1 MSRLSKMVGDRLTR
15 ARIIAAAA
23 LVLLLAL
30 AAGFGS
36 WFALSVSAAR
46 ARVEH
51 SHLVARATDKVMADL
66 LNAETGQRG
75 FLLTGREEYLQPFT
89 AAAPAVSSA
98 IAQLRTLTAD
108 NPAQSERLTQLDGLA
123 QAKLGELRR
132 AIELRRGA
140 GIDAAVAAVNGD
152 QGKRAMDDIRGV
164 LAQMRA
170 DEARLLDERTAA
182 AAVADD
188 NFLRA
193 GIIGG
198 VLALVAFVY
207 GAYLLRQAEREIQ
220 SKSAG
225 LRATLDSVPQGVM
238 LCDAQ
243 GRIAEWNARLPLLL
257 GTRIPLVRGK
267 TRCAELQ
274 TDLAARVEAAP
285 KVFATGSAE
294 RTEFVVGT
302 RYLEA
307 IGSTLA
313 TGGAIY
319 TVHDATER
327 RLSERVAVQSQRLE
341 AVGQMAGGIA
351 HDFNNL
357 FTAVIGNLDLAAA
370 KVADQPPIAR
380 MLERAALAAE
390 RGRKLVAQLLSFGR
404 KRSFQAEL
412 IEPRALVENMRDV
425 IQATLGANAP
435 LKLELED
442 VREQVLID
450 RGQLELGILNL
461 VLNARDA
468 MRDAGGQVAGELT
481 LALTTSDVATPNARL
496 GGIAPGRYV
505 CIAVRDTGTGM
516 SEQVQ
521 ARAFEP
527 FYTTK
532 GVGEGS
538 GLGLSQT
545 YGVVKQSGGAVVLDS
560 AVGRGTTVTLYLP
573 AASATALAEREAAR
587 QLAALPRLAGGG
599 RGSRVLVVED
609 DDLVRDFVVRTLRGL
624 GYDVLEAG
632 DGDAAWEIIAA
643 ADRIDLLCTDIM
655 MPGSMNGFDLA
666 RRARQRRPDL
676 RLVYMSGYPD
686 KALESAKPSNGNVP
700 YLAKP
705 FRANDLAAGVK
716 RAMEA

>member
-30 AAGFGS
+30 AAGFGW

-46 ARVEH
+46 VRVEH
-51 SHLVARATDKVMADL
+51 SHPVARATDSVLAEL

-75 FLLTGREEYLQPFT
+75 FLLTGREDYLQPFT
-89 AAAPAVSSA
+89 AAAPAVAGA
-98 IAQLRTLTAD
+98 IAQLRALTAD
-108 NPAQSERLTQLDGLA
+108 NPAQGERLTRLDRLA
-123 QAKLGELRR
+123 QAKLGELRH
-132 AIELRRGA
+132 AIELRRSSGL
-140 GIDAAVAAVNGD
+140 DAVIAVVNND

-170 DEARLLDERTAA
+170 EEARLLDERSAA
-182 AAVADD
+182 AANADD

-193 GIIGG
+193 GIIGV

-220 SKSAG
+220 SKSAS
-225 LRATLDSVPQGVM
+225 LRATLDNVPQGIM

-243 GRIAEWNARLPLLL
+243 GHLAEWNARLPLLL

-285 KVFATGSAE
+285 KVFATGSPE

-307 IGSTLA
+307 TGSALA

-357 FTAVIGNLDLAAA
+357 FTAVIGNLDLATA
-370 KVADQPPIAR
+370 KVIDQPPVAR
-380 MLERAALAAE
+380 MLERAAMAAE

-404 KRSFQAEL
+404 KRTFQAEL
-412 IEPRALVENMRDV
+412 IEPRALIENMRDV

-435 LKLELED
+435 LNLELDD

-461 VLNARDA
+461 VLNAREA
-468 MRDAGGQVAGELT
+468 MRDAGGHVTGELT

-496 GGIAPGRYV
+496 GGIAPGRFV
-505 CIAVRDTGTGM
+505 RIAVKDTGIGM
-516 SEQVQ
+516 SEEVQ

-532 GVGEGS
+532 GIGEGS

-545 YGVVKQSGGAVVLDS
+545 YGVVKQSGGAVLLES
-560 AVGRGTTVTLYLP
+560 GVGRGTTVTLYLP
-573 AASATALAEREAAR
+573 AASATAVAERETAR
-587 QLAALPRLAGGG
+587 QIAALPRLAAGG
-599 RGSRVLVVED
+599 RGGRVLVVED
-609 DDLVRDFVVRTLRGL
+609 DDLVRDFVVLTLRGL

-686 KALESAKPSNGNVP
+686 KALESAKPANGNVP

-705 FRANDLAAGVK
+705 FRANDLVAGIK
-716 RAMEA
+716 RAMEG

>member
-30 AAGFGS
+30 AAGFGW

-46 ARVEH
+46 VRVEH
-51 SHLVARATDKVMADL
+51 SHLVARATDSVLAEL

-75 FLLTGREEYLQPFT
+75 FLLTAREDYLQPFT
-89 AAAPAVSSA
+89 AAAPAVA
-98 IAQLRTLTAD
+98 GTIAQLHALTAD
-108 NPAQSERLTQLDGLA
+108 NPAQGERLTRLDRLA
-123 QAKLGELRR
+123 QAKLGELRH
-132 AIELRRGA
+132 AIELRRSSGL
-140 GIDAAVAAVNGD
+140 DAVIAMVNND

-170 DEARLLDERTAA
+170 EEARLLDERSAA
-182 AAVADD
+182 AANADD

-193 GIIGG
+193 GIIGV

-220 SKSAG
+220 SKSAS
-225 LRATLDSVPQGVM
+225 LRATLDNVPQGIM

-243 GRIAEWNARLPLLL
+243 GHLAEWNARLPLLL
-257 GTRIPLVRGK
+257 GKRIPLVRGK

-285 KVFATGSAE
+285 KVFATGSPE

-307 IGSTLA
+307 TGSALA

-357 FTAVIGNLDLAAA
+357 FTAVIGNLDLATA
-370 KVADQPPIAR
+370 KVIDQPPVAR
-380 MLERAALAAE
+380 MLERAAMAAE

-404 KRSFQAEL
+404 KRTFQAEL
-412 IEPRALVENMRDV
+412 IEPRALIENMRDV
-425 IQATLGANAP
+425 IQATLGADAP
-435 LKLELED
+435 LNLELDD

-461 VLNARDA
+461 VLNAREA
-468 MRDAGGQVAGELT
+468 MRDAGGHVTGELT

-496 GGIAPGRYV
+496 GGIAPGRFV
-505 CIAVRDTGTGM
+505 RIAVKDTGIGM
-516 SEQVQ
+516 SEEVQ

-532 GVGEGS
+532 GIGEGS

-545 YGVVKQSGGAVVLDS
+545 YGVVKQSGGAVLLES
-560 AVGRGTTVTLYLP
+560 GVGRGTTVTLYLP
-573 AASATALAEREAAR
+573 AASATAVAERETAR
-587 QLAALPRLAGGG
+587 QIAALPRLAAGG
-599 RGSRVLVVED
+599 RGGRVLVVED
-609 DDLVRDFVVRTLRGL
+609 DDLVRDFVVLTLRGL

-686 KALESAKPSNGNVP
+686 KALESAKPANGNVP

-705 FRANDLAAGVK
+705 FRANDLVAGIK
-716 RAMEA
+716 RAMEG

>member
-30 AAGFGS
+30 AAGFGW

-51 SHLVARATDKVMADL
+51 SHRVARATDRVLAEL
-66 LNAETGQRG
+66 LNAETGERG
-75 FLLTGREEYLQPFT
+75 FLLTGREDYLAPFT
-89 AAAPAVSSA
+89 AAAPTVAAA
-98 IAQLRTLTAD
+98 IGQLRALTAD
-108 NPAQSERLTQLDGLA
+108 NPAQRDRLARLDGFA
-123 QAKLGELRR
+123 RAKLGELRR
-132 AIELRRGA
+132 AIDLRRSG
-140 GIDAAVAAVNGD
+140 GLEAAIAAVNND

-164 LAQMRA
+164 LADMRA
-170 DEARLLDERTAA
+170 DEARLLDERATAA
-182 AAVADD
+182 ANADA

-193 GIIGG
+193 GIIGA
-198 VLALVAFVY
+198 VLALIAFVY

-220 SKSAG
+220 SKSAS
-225 LRATLDSVPQGVM
+225 LRATLDNVPQGVM
-238 LCDAQ
+238 LCDAH
-243 GRIAEWNARLPLLL
+243 GRLAEWNARLPQLL

-285 KVFATGSAE
+285 KIFVTGSPDS
-294 RTEFVVGT
+294 TEFVVGT

-307 IGSTLA
+307 TGSALA

-370 KVADQPPIAR
+370 KVVGQPPIAR
-380 MLERAALAAE
+380 MLERAAMAAE

-404 KRSFQAEL
+404 KRSFQSEL
-412 IEPRALVENMRDV
+412 IEPRALIEDMRDV
-425 IQATLGANAP
+425 IQATVGASAP

-442 VREQVLID
+442 VRVQVLVD

-461 VLNARDA
+461 VLNAREA
-468 MRDAGGQVAGELT
+468 MRDAAGQVMGELT
-481 LALTTSDVATPNARL
+481 LTLKTSDVATPNARL

-505 CIAVRDTGTGM
+505 CIAVRDTGKGM
-516 SEQVQ
+516 SEEVQ

-545 YGVVKQSGGAVVLDS
+545 YGVVKQAGGAILLES
-560 AVGRGTTVTLYLP
+560 ALGRGTTVTLYLP
-573 AASATALAEREAAR
+573 AASATTLAEHVAAR
-587 QLAALPRLAGGG
+587 QMAALPRLAGAGHGG
-599 RGSRVLVVED
+599 RVLVVED
-609 DDLVRDFVVRTLRGL
+609 DDLVRDFVVLTLRGL

-666 RRARQRRPDL
+666 RRARAKRPDL

-686 KALESAKPSNGNVP
+686 KALESAKPANGNVP

-705 FRANDLAAGVK
+705 FRANDLVAGIK
-716 RAMEA
+716 RAMES

>member
-30 AAGFGS
+30 AAGFGW

-46 ARVEH
+46 VRVER
-51 SHLVARATDKVMADL
+51 SHLVARATDSVLAEL

-75 FLLTGREEYLQPFT
+75 FLLTGREDYLQPFT
-89 AAAPAVSSA
+89 AAAPAVAGA
-98 IAQLRTLTAD
+98 IAQLRALTAD
-108 NPAQSERLTQLDGLA
+108 NPAQGERLTRLDRLA
-123 QAKLGELRR
+123 QAKLGELRH
-132 AIELRRGA
+132 AIELRRSSGL
-140 GIDAAVAAVNGD
+140 DAVIAVVNND

-170 DEARLLDERTAA
+170 EEARLLDERSAA
-182 AAVADD
+182 AANADD

-193 GIIGG
+193 GIIGV

-220 SKSAG
+220 SKSAS
-225 LRATLDSVPQGVM
+225 LRATLDNVPQGIM

-243 GRIAEWNARLPLLL
+243 GHLAEWNARLPLLL

-285 KVFATGSAE
+285 KVFATGSPE

-307 IGSTLA
+307 TGSALA

-357 FTAVIGNLDLAAA
+357 FTAVIGNLDLATA
-370 KVADQPPIAR
+370 KVIDQPPVAR
-380 MLERAALAAE
+380 MLERAAMAAE

-404 KRSFQAEL
+404 KRTFQAEL
-412 IEPRALVENMRDV
+412 IEPRALIENMRDV

-435 LKLELED
+435 LNLELDD

-461 VLNARDA
+461 VLNAREA
-468 MRDAGGQVAGELT
+468 MRDAGGHITGELT

-496 GGIAPGRYV
+496 GGIAPGRFV
-505 CIAVRDTGTGM
+505 RIAVKDTGIGM
-516 SEQVQ
+516 SEEVQ

-532 GVGEGS
+532 GIGEGS

-545 YGVVKQSGGAVVLDS
+545 YGVVKQSGGAVLLES
-560 AVGRGTTVTLYLP
+560 GVGRGTTVTLYLP
-573 AASATALAEREAAR
+573 AASATAVAERETAR
-587 QLAALPRLAGGG
+587 QIAALPRLAAGG
-599 RGSRVLVVED
+599 RGGRVLVVED
-609 DDLVRDFVVRTLRGL
+609 DDLVRDFVVLTLRGL

-686 KALESAKPSNGNVP
+686 KALESAKPANGNVP

-705 FRANDLAAGVK
+705 FRANDLVAGIK
-716 RAMEA
+716 RAMEG

>member
-1 MSRLSKMVGDRLTR
+1 
-15 ARIIAAAA
+15 
-23 LVLLLAL
+23 VLLLAL
-30 AAGFGS
+30 AAGMGW
-36 WFALSVSAAR
+36 WFALSTAAAR
-46 ARVEH
+46 ARVAH
-51 SHLVARATDKVMADL
+51 SYLVARASDEVTADL

-75 FLLTGREEYLQPFT
+75 FLLTGRESYLEPFT
-89 AAAPAVSSA
+89 VATPT
-98 IAQLRTLTAD
+98 IAGVLADLRALLAD
-108 NPAQSERLTQLDGLA
+108 NPPQQERLTRLEALSDE
-123 QAKLGELRR
+123 KLVELRRTIELRR
-132 AIELRRGA
+132 ANGLN
-140 GIDAAVAAVNGD
+140 AAIAAIND
-152 QGKRAMDDIRGV
+152 DRGKRAMDEIRAV
-164 LAQMRA
+164 LADMGA
-170 DEARLLDERTAA
+170 AEETLLRERSAA
-182 AAVADD
+182 AAADD
-188 NFLRA
+188 RNFVRA

-198 VLALVAFVY
+198 VLGFLALVY
-207 GAYLLRQAEREIQ
+207 GAFLLRQAEREIQ
-220 SKSAG
+220 AKSVS
-225 LRATLDSVPQGVM
+225 LRATLDNVPQGIM
-238 LCDAQ
+238 LCDAT
-243 GRIAEWNARLPLLL
+243 GHLAEWNARLPKLL
-257 GTRIPLVRGK
+257 GTRIPLIRGK
-267 TRCAELQ
+267 TRCTELQ

-285 KVFATGSAE
+285 KIFATGSPD

-307 IGSTLA
+307 TGTALA
-313 TGGAIY
+313 GGGAIY

-357 FTAVIGNLDLAAA
+357 FTAVIGNIDLAAV
-370 KVADQPPIAR
+370 KLVDQPPIAR

-404 KRSFQAEL
+404 KRTFHAEL
-412 IEPRALVENMRDV
+412 IEPRALIENMRDV
-425 IQATLGANAP
+425 IQATLGASAT
-435 LKLELED
+435 LKLELAD
-442 VREQVLID
+442 IREQVVID

-468 MRDAGGQVAGELT
+468 MRDANGHVTGE
-481 LALTTSDVATPNARL
+481 LALTLSTSDVATPNARL

-505 CIAVRDTGTGM
+505 RIAVKDTGAGM
-516 SEQVQ
+516 SDEVQ

-532 GVGEGS
+532 GIGEGS

-545 YGVVKQSGGAVVLDS
+545 YGVVKQSGGAVLLES
-560 AVGRGTTVTLYLP
+560 GVGRGTTVTFYLP
-573 AASATALAEREAAR
+573 VASATALAEREAAR
-587 QLAALPRLAGGG
+587 QLAALPRLGGG
-599 RGSRVLVVED
+599 VRSGRVLVVED
-609 DDLVRDFVVRTLRGL
+609 DELVRDFVVRTVREL

-666 RRARQRRPDL
+666 RRARERRPNL

-686 KALESAKPSNGNVP
+686 KALESAKPANGNVP

-705 FRANDLAAGVK
+705 FRANDLAAGIK
-716 RAMEA
+716 RAMEG

>member
-30 AAGFGS
+30 AAGFGW

-46 ARVEH
+46 VRVEH
-51 SHLVARATDKVMADL
+51 SHLVARATDSVLAEL

-75 FLLTGREEYLQPFT
+75 FLLTGREDYLQPFT
-89 AAAPAVSSA
+89 AAAPAVAGA
-98 IAQLRTLTAD
+98 IAQLRALTAD
-108 NPAQSERLTQLDGLA
+108 NPAQGERLTRLDRLA
-123 QAKLGELRR
+123 QAKLGELRH
-132 AIELRRGA
+132 AIELRRSSGL
-140 GIDAAVAAVNGD
+140 DAVIAVVNND

-170 DEARLLDERTAA
+170 EEARLLDERSAA
-182 AAVADD
+182 AANADD

-193 GIIGG
+193 GIIGV

-220 SKSAG
+220 SKSAS
-225 LRATLDSVPQGVM
+225 LRATLDNVPQGIM

-243 GRIAEWNARLPLLL
+243 GHLAEWNARLPLLL

-285 KVFATGSAE
+285 KVFATGSPE

-307 IGSTLA
+307 TGSALA

-357 FTAVIGNLDLAAA
+357 FTAVIGNLDLATA
-370 KVADQPPIAR
+370 KVIDQPPVAR
-380 MLERAALAAE
+380 MLERAAMAAE

-404 KRSFQAEL
+404 KRTFQAEL
-412 IEPRALVENMRDV
+412 IEPRALIENMRDV

-435 LKLELED
+435 LNLELDD

-461 VLNARDA
+461 VLNAREA
-468 MRDAGGQVAGELT
+468 MRDAGGHITGELT

-496 GGIAPGRYV
+496 GGIAPGRFV
-505 CIAVRDTGTGM
+505 RIAVKDTGIGM
-516 SEQVQ
+516 SEEVQ

-532 GVGEGS
+532 GIGEGS

-545 YGVVKQSGGAVVLDS
+545 YGVVKQSGGAVLLES
-560 AVGRGTTVTLYLP
+560 GVGRGTTVTLYLP
-573 AASATALAEREAAR
+573 AASATAVAERETAR
-587 QLAALPRLAGGG
+587 QIAALPRLAAGG
-599 RGSRVLVVED
+599 RGGRVLVVED
-609 DDLVRDFVVRTLRGL
+609 DDLVRDFVVLTLRGL

-686 KALESAKPSNGNVP
+686 KALESAKPANGNVP

-705 FRANDLAAGVK
+705 FRANDLVAGIK
-716 RAMEA
+716 RAMEG

>member
-1 MSRLSKMVGDRLTR
+1 MMVRNRLTR
-15 ARIIAAAA
+15 GRVIAAAA
-23 LVLLLAL
+23 LLLLLAL
-30 AAGFGS
+30 AAGFAW
-36 WFALSVSAAR
+36 WFALSTAAAR
-46 ARVEH
+46 ARVER
-51 SHLVARATDKVMADL
+51 SHAVARASDEVLADL

-75 FLLTGREEYLQPFT
+75 FLLTGRETYLEPF
-89 AAAPAVSSA
+89 AGAAPNISSA
-98 IAQLRTLTAD
+98 LAELRALTAD
-108 NPAQSERLTQLDGLA
+108 NAAQRERLSRLDALSE
-123 QAKLGELRR
+123 AKLGELRTV
-132 AIELRRGA
+132 IELRRSSGL
-140 GIDAAVAAVNGD
+140 GAAVAVVNGD
-152 QGKRAMDDIRGV
+152 SGKRAMDDIRTV
-164 LAQMRA
+164 LADMRA
-170 DEARLLDERTAA
+170 DEHRLLGERAA
-182 AAVADD
+182 AAAAADR

-193 GIIGG
+193 GIIGAALG
-198 VLALVAFVY
+198 LLALAY
-207 GAYLLRQAEREIQ
+207 GAYLLHHAEREIQ
-220 SKSAG
+220 NKSAS
-225 LRATLDSVPQGVM
+225 LRATLDNVPQGVM
-238 LCDAQ
+238 LCDAD
-243 GRIAEWNARLPLLL
+243 GHIAEWNARLPELL

-267 TRCAELQ
+267 TRCSELQ
-274 TDLAARVEAAP
+274 ADLAARVEAAP
-285 KVFATGSAE
+285 TVFATGSPD

-302 RYLEA
+302 RYLEVTGFA
-307 IGSTLA
+307 LA

-370 KVADQPPIAR
+370 KLVDQPRIAR
-380 MLERAALAAE
+380 MLERAGLAAE

-404 KRSFQAEL
+404 KRTFQAEL
-412 IEPRALVENMRDV
+412 VEPRALVENMRDV
-425 IQATLGANAP
+425 IQATLGVNAP
-435 LKLELED
+435 LKLDLGE
-442 VREQVLID
+442 VRDQLLVD

-468 MRDAGGQVAGELT
+468 MRDADGHVAGELT
-481 LALTTSDVATPNARL
+481 LTVSTTDVATPNARL

-505 CIAVRDTGTGM
+505 RIAVTDTGAGM

-545 YGVVKQSGGAVVLDS
+545 YGVVKQSGGAVVLNSD
-560 AVGRGTTVTLYLP
+560 VGRGTTVTLYMP
-573 AASATALAEREAAR
+573 VASATAVAEREAAR
-587 QLAALPRLAGGG
+587 QLASLPRLAGAARTG
-599 RGSRVLVVED
+599 RVLVVED
-609 DDLVRDFVVRTLRGL
+609 DELVRDFVVRTVRDL

-666 RRARQRRPDL
+666 RRAREQRPDL

-686 KALESAKPSNGNVP
+686 KALESAKPTNGNVP

-705 FRANDLAAGVK
+705 FRANDLAAGIK
-716 RAMEA
+716 RAMEG

>member
-30 AAGFGS
+30 AAGFGW

-46 ARVEH
+46 VRVEH
-51 SHLVARATDKVMADL
+51 SHLVARATDSVLAEL

-75 FLLTGREEYLQPFT
+75 FLLTGREDYLQPFT
-89 AAAPAVSSA
+89 AAAPAVAGA
-98 IAQLRTLTAD
+98 IAQLRALTAD
-108 NPAQSERLTQLDGLA
+108 NPAQGERLTRLDRLA
-123 QAKLGELRR
+123 QAKLGELRH
-132 AIELRRGA
+132 AIELRRSSGL
-140 GIDAAVAAVNGD
+140 DAVIAVVNND

-170 DEARLLDERTAA
+170 EEARLLDERSAA
-182 AAVADD
+182 AANADD

-193 GIIGG
+193 GIIGV

-220 SKSAG
+220 SKSAS
-225 LRATLDSVPQGVM
+225 LRATLDNVPQGIM

-243 GRIAEWNARLPLLL
+243 GHLAEWNARLPLLL

-285 KVFATGSAE
+285 KVFATGSPE

-307 IGSTLA
+307 TGSALA

-357 FTAVIGNLDLAAA
+357 FTAVIGNLDLATA
-370 KVADQPPIAR
+370 KVIDQPPVAR
-380 MLERAALAAE
+380 MLERAAMAAE

-404 KRSFQAEL
+404 KRTFQAEL
-412 IEPRALVENMRDV
+412 IEPRALIENMRDV

-435 LKLELED
+435 LNLELDD

-461 VLNARDA
+461 VLNAREA
-468 MRDAGGQVAGELT
+468 MRDAGGHVTGELT

-496 GGIAPGRYV
+496 GGIAPGRFV
-505 CIAVRDTGTGM
+505 RIAVKDTGIGM
-516 SEQVQ
+516 SEEVQ

-532 GVGEGS
+532 GIGEGS

-545 YGVVKQSGGAVVLDS
+545 YGVVKQSGGAVLLES
-560 AVGRGTTVTLYLP
+560 GVGRGTTVTLYLP
-573 AASATALAEREAAR
+573 AASATAVAERETAR
-587 QLAALPRLAGGG
+587 QIAALPRLAAGG
-599 RGSRVLVVED
+599 RGGRVLVVED
-609 DDLVRDFVVRTLRGL
+609 DDLVRDFVVLTLRGL

-686 KALESAKPSNGNVP
+686 KALESAKPANGNVP

-705 FRANDLAAGVK
+705 FRANDLVAGIK
-716 RAMEA
+716 RAMEG

>member
-1 MSRLSKMVGDRLTR
+1 MVGDRLTR

-30 AAGFGS
+30 AAGFGW

-51 SHLVARATDKVMADL
+51 SHLVALATDKVLAEL

-75 FLLTGREEYLQPFT
+75 FLLTGREAYLQPFT
-89 AAAPAVSSA
+89 AAAPTISGV
-98 IAQLRTLTAD
+98 IGQLRALTAD
-108 NPAQSERLTQLDGLA
+108 NPMQRERLARLDGLA
-123 QAKLGELRR
+123 QARLGELRR
-132 AIELRRGA
+132 TIELRPG
-140 GIDAAVAAVNGD
+140 GGLDAAIAGVNSD
-152 QGKRAMDDIRGV
+152 QGKRDMDQIRGV
-164 LAQMRA
+164 LGDMRA
-170 DEARLLDERTAA
+170 EEARVLDERAA
-182 AAVADD
+182 AASAADD

-193 GIIGG
+193 GIIGA

-220 SKSAG
+220 SKSAS
-225 LRATLDSVPQGVM
+225 LRATLDNVPQGIM
-238 LCDAQ
+238 LCDAN
-243 GRIAEWNARLPLLL
+243 GRLAEWNARLPLLL

-285 KVFATGSAE
+285 KVFTTGSPE

-307 IGSTLA
+307 TGSALA

-357 FTAVIGNLDLAAA
+357 FTAVIGNLDLAAV
-370 KVADQPPIAR
+370 KVANQPPIAR

-412 IEPRALVENMRDV
+412 IEPRALIENMRDV
-425 IQATLGANAP
+425 IQATLGASAP
-435 LKLELED
+435 LKLELDD

-461 VLNARDA
+461 VLNAREA
-468 MRDAGGQVAGELT
+468 MRSDGGEVAGELT
-481 LALTTSDVATPNARL
+481 LMLTISDVSTPNARL

-505 CIAVRDTGTGM
+505 RIAVKDTGVGM
-516 SEQVQ
+516 SDEVQ

-545 YGVVKQSGGAVVLDS
+545 YGVVKQAGGAVLLES
-560 AVGRGTTVTLYLP
+560 GVGRGTTVTLYLP
-573 AASATALAEREAAR
+573 ATEEGFDTEEPA
-587 QLAALPRLAGGG
+587 RLATPA
-599 RGSRVLVVED
+599 E
-609 DDLVRDFVVRTLRGL
+609 
-624 GYDVLEAG
+624 
-632 DGDAAWEIIAA
+632 
-643 ADRIDLLCTDIM
+643 
-655 MPGSMNGFDLA
+655 
-666 RRARQRRPDL
+666 
-676 RLVYMSGYPD
+676 
-686 KALESAKPSNGNVP
+686 
-700 YLAKP
+700 
-705 FRANDLAAGVK
+705 
-716 RAMEA
+716 

>member
-30 AAGFGS
+30 AAGFGW

-46 ARVEH
+46 VRVEH
-51 SHLVARATDKVMADL
+51 SHLVARATDGVLAEL

-75 FLLTGREEYLQPFT
+75 FLLTGREDYLQPFT
-89 AAAPAVSSA
+89 AAAPAVAGA
-98 IAQLRTLTAD
+98 IAQLRALTAD
-108 NPAQSERLTQLDGLA
+108 NPAQGERLTRLDRLA
-123 QAKLGELRR
+123 QAKLGELRH
-132 AIELRRGA
+132 AIELRRSSGL
-140 GIDAAVAAVNGD
+140 DAVIAVVNND

-170 DEARLLDERTAA
+170 EEARLLDERSAA
-182 AAVADD
+182 AANADD

-193 GIIGG
+193 GIIGV

-220 SKSAG
+220 SKSAS
-225 LRATLDSVPQGVM
+225 LRATLDNVPQGIM

-243 GRIAEWNARLPLLL
+243 GHLAEWNARLPLLL

-285 KVFATGSAE
+285 KVFATGSPE

-307 IGSTLA
+307 TGSALA

-357 FTAVIGNLDLAAA
+357 FTAVIGNLDLATA
-370 KVADQPPIAR
+370 KVIDQPPVAR
-380 MLERAALAAE
+380 MLERAAMAAE

-404 KRSFQAEL
+404 KRTFQAEL
-412 IEPRALVENMRDV
+412 IEPRALIENMRDV

-435 LKLELED
+435 LNLELDD

-461 VLNARDA
+461 VLNAREA
-468 MRDAGGQVAGELT
+468 MRDAGGHITGELT

-496 GGIAPGRYV
+496 GGIAPGRFV
-505 CIAVRDTGTGM
+505 RIAVKDTGIGM
-516 SEQVQ
+516 SEEVQ

-532 GVGEGS
+532 GIGEGS

-545 YGVVKQSGGAVVLDS
+545 YGVVKQSGGAVLLES
-560 AVGRGTTVTLYLP
+560 GVGRGTTVTLYLP
-573 AASATALAEREAAR
+573 AASATAVAERETAR
-587 QLAALPRLAGGG
+587 QIAALPRLAAGG
-599 RGSRVLVVED
+599 RGGRVLVVED
-609 DDLVRDFVVRTLRGL
+609 DDLVRDFVVLTLRGL

-686 KALESAKPSNGNVP
+686 KALESAKPANGNVP

-705 FRANDLAAGVK
+705 FRANDLVAGIK
-716 RAMEA
+716 RAMEG